1 MAKLS
6 GNELVVRALKD
17 EGVDTVFY
25 LTGGPMVDVAAG
37 CIKQFHAV
45 DVRHEQAAAMA
56 AHSYSRVLGRP
67 GVCFGASGPGTT
79 NLITGV
85 GNAFLDAVPVVA
97 LGGSSAV
104 AQDGMGAF
112 QEMNQVGM
120 FKPITKFAERVID
133 TARIPEIINKAFRMA
148 TGGQPGPVYVDLPGD
163 VLYKKVDEEEVLF
176 PKRPHVVP
184 RISGDPA
191 MVTRAIAMLRA
202 AKRPLVVTG
211 TGILWSGA
219 MNELKEFVELSGIPF
234 YTTPQGRGVVAED
247 HPLSFLG
254 ARNFAWKEADVVL
267 VVGTRLNFIVGFGLP
282 PRWAKD
288 VKIIQIDISDEEI
301 GRNRAVDV
309 GIVGDARVVLR
320 QLIDEAGGKFPANK
334 EWSEALRSQDTR
346 AQEKSV
352 AVMNS
357 NARPI
362 HPLRLC
368 KEVRDFMDRD
378 AIIVVDGH
386 EILNFARQSIP
397 THVAGHRV
405 NAGPNGCMGVA
416 VPFGLGAKVAKPN
429 TQVIV
434 LSGDGWFGMNGMEID
449 TMVRHKIPALIVISN
464 NGGWA
469 GIGGMDAGRDLG
481 YSRYDKMAEVFGG
494 YGEFVEKP
502 EDIRPALD
510 RAAASGKPAVV
521 NVVTD
526 PHARSSTVS
535 FANYR
540 AI

>member
-37 CIKQFHAV
+37 CIKEFRAV

-148 TGGQPGPVYVDLPGD
+148 TGGQPGPVYIDLPGD

-176 PKRPHVVP
+176 PKRPHTVP
-184 RISGDPA
+184 RVSGDPA

-202 AKRPLVVTG
+202 AKRPLVMTG

-234 YTTPQGRGVVAED
+234 YTTPQGRGVIAED

-254 ARNFAWKEADVVL
+254 ARNFAWKEADAVL

-282 PRWAKD
+282 PRWAQD

-301 GRNRAVDV
+301 GRNRPVDV

-434 LSGDGWFGMNGMEID
+434 LSGDGSFGMNGMEID

-494 YGEFVEKP
+494 YGEYVEKP